1 MAASRRAPAVPAA
14 PTPAPTPTPAP
25 GDDLL
30 AEAVKLLR
38 ARAEQ
43 HETASNAADSRGH
56 DNDAVALLT
65 RASGCSEAVR
75 LIERELAAPKK
86 GGR

>member
-1 MAASRRAPAVPAA
+1 MAASRRAPVAPAA
-14 PTPAPTPTPAP
+14 PAPTPAP

-43 HETASNAADSRGH
+43 HEAASNAADSRGH
-56 DNDAVALLT
+56 DNDAVASLT
-65 RASGCSEAVR
+65 RADGCSKAAR
-75 LIERELAAPKK
+75 LIELELAAPKK
-86 GGR
+86 GAR